1 MFLNG
6 LKVKSII
13 RKLKNET
20 QNRAYIPSPTS
31 IKSVGIIQK
40 EERSFDP
47 KKITQLAAVLGIK
60 EKDIEIISYVN
71 KISKDQKVVEGIFSE
86 SGIGWNAA
94 LKTSNLK
101 TFTSKKFDILLSY
114 YSEDR
119 LSLKVISGL
128 SKATFK
134 VGVNHQEEALH
145 DLTISTEVGQEDI
158 FINELEKYL
167 QILKII

>member
-6 LKVKSII
+6 LKVKSIV

-20 QNRAYIPSPTS
+20 QNRAYVPSSTS
-31 IKSVGIIQK
+31 IKSVGIIQD
-40 EERSFDP
+40 EERSFDN
-47 KKITQLAAVLGIK
+47 KKIIRLAEVLGVK
-60 EKDIEIISYVN
+60 EKDIEVISYVH
-71 KISKDQKVVEGIFSE
+71 KISKDQKEVEGIFSE
-86 SGIGWNAA
+86 SGIGWNAT

-114 YSEDR
+114 YTEDR

-134 VGVNHQEEALH
+134 VGLNHKEEALH
-145 DLTISTEVGQEDI
+145 DLIISTEVGKEDI
-158 FINELEKYL
+158 ITNELEKYL

>member
-6 LKVKSII
+6 LKVKSIV

-20 QNRAYIPSPTS
+20 QNRVYIPSPAS

-40 EERSFDP
+40 EEHSFDS
-47 KKITQLAAVLGIK
+47 KKITQLATVLGIK

-71 KISKDQKVVEGIFSE
+71 KISKDQKEVEGIFSE

-101 TFTSKKFDILLSY
+101 TFASKKFDILLSY

-134 VGVNHQEEALH
+134 VGVNHKEEALH

>member
-6 LKVKSII
+6 LKVKSIV

-20 QNRAYIPSPTS
+20 QNRRYAPSSTS
-31 IKSVGIIQK
+31 IKSVGIIQD
-40 EERSFDP
+40 EACSFDSR
-47 KKITQLAAVLGIK
+47 KITQLAGVLGIK
-60 EKDIEIISYVN
+60 EKDIEIISYVH
-71 KISKDQKVVEGIFSE
+71 KISKDQKEVEGIFSE
-86 SGIGWNAA
+86 SGIGWNAT

-101 TFTSKKFDILLSY
+101 TFASKKFDILLSY
-114 YSEDR
+114 YTDDR

-134 VGVNHQEEALH
+134 VGLNHKEEALH
-145 DLTISTEVGQEDI
+145 DLIISTEVGQEDV
-158 FINELEKYL
+158 FTSELEKYL